1 LSVEVKV
8 LELERK
14 IDVLSKALYLVLF
27 EDAEA
32 LPKKEVEE
40 LKELLS
46 AYVQGK
52 RDDFVPLNELLG

>member
-1 LSVEVKV
+1 V
-8 LELERK
+8 LELERRV
-14 IDVLSKALYLVLF
+14 DVLSKALYLVVY

>member
-1 LSVEVKV
+1 V

-32 LPKKEVEE
+32 LPKRELEE
-40 LKELLS
+40 LKDLLS

>member
-1 LSVEVKV
+1 V

-32 LPKKEVEE
+32 LPKREVEE

>member
-1 LSVEVKV
+1 V

>member
-1 LSVEVKV
+1 V

-27 EDAEA
+27 EDAEE
-32 LPKKEVEE
+32 LPKREVEE

>member
-1 LSVEVKV
+1 V

-32 LPKKEVEE
+32 LPKREVEE

-46 AYVQGK
+46 SYVQGK
-52 RDDFVPLNELLG
+52 REGFVVQNV

>member
-1 LSVEVKV
+1 VSVEGKV

-14 IDVLSKALYLVLF
+14 VDVLSRALYLMLF
-27 EDAEA
+27 VDAEA
-32 LPKKEVEE
+32 LPEGEVEE

-52 RDDFVPLNELLG
+52 RDDFVFLDELLG

>member
-1 LSVEVKV
+1 M